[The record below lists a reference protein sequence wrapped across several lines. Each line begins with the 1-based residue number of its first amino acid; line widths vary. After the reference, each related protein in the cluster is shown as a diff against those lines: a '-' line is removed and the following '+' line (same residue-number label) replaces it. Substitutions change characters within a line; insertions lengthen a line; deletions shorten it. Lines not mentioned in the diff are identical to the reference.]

1 MIHGASAG
9 AGSVALHTVA
19 YGGRDDK
26 LFVGAMA
33 ESVFFPAQPF
43 ASELEWQFDRL
54 AVQVGCEA
62 AADPVSCL
70 RDTPVALLQA
80 ANVAL
85 PFPGR
90 PDPPLPLFYW
100 TPCVDGDFLPDLPYA
115 LFSAG
120 RFLRVP
126 VLYGV
131 DTDEG
136 SVFAA
141 NSATP
146 DDMAT
151 FFANNY
157 PLLGP
162 NDTAAIVA
170 RYPQLPALPA
180 HAAFFPSTSRAYGE
194 ATFICPAVNVLDA
207 MGRHWDS
214 ARLWYYRYNVY
225 DEDNF
230 AWGMGVL
237 HLFEA
242 AAVFGADNILGAP
255 ASYYSYNAPII
266 PVVMNYWISFVRA
279 LDPNTF
285 RYASAPVWGSWGP
298 NGSRMVFETGN
309 LTMEDTP
316 GDQAERCD
324 FWLSLAGVTEQK
336 V

>member
-1 MIHGASAG
+1 
-9 AGSVALHTVA
+9 
-19 YGGRDDK
+19 
-26 LFVGAMA
+26 
-33 ESVFFPAQPF
+33 
-43 ASELEWQFDRL
+43 
-54 AVQVGCEA
+54 
-62 AADPVSCL
+62 
-70 RDTPVALLQA
+70 
-80 ANVAL
+80 
-85 PFPGR
+85 
-90 PDPPLPLFYW
+90 
-100 TPCVDGDFLPDLPYA
+100 
-115 LFSAG
+115 
-120 RFLRVP
+120 
-126 VLYGV
+126 
-131 DTDEG
+131 
-136 SVFAA
+136 
-141 NSATP
+141 
-146 DDMAT
+146 MAT

-230 AWGMGVL
+230 AWGMGVP

-309 LTMEDTP
+309 LTMEDTQGTRQRGVISGCHWP
-316 GDQAERCD
+316 VLRSRRSDLAEVMTLRQNKD
-324 FWLSLAGVTEQK
+324 GRPVFTDTREHWLGV
-336 V
+336 VAS